1 MSSLGNKSVLAKNLS
16 YYLNRTGKSQREMA
30 EIVGVSPAAFSDWI
44 NGRKYPRID
53 KIELLA
59 NYFGVLKSDLIEE
72 KSSSVPSVEPSDS
85 QQPDS
90 PPPEDP
96 VTAEILNAV
105 RSMPADQQQQV
116 LQFAKYLAD
125 RAADRAQK

>member
-30 EIVGVSPAAFSDWI
+30 EIVGVSPAAFSYWI